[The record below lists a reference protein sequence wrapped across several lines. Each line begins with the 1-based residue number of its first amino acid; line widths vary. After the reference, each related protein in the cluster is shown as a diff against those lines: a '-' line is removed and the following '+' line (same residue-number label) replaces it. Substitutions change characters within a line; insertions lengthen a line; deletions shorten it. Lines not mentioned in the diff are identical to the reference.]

1 MDWKKM
7 LYVLVIALLYVPM
20 VFLGANVFFPDY
32 TGSNSYF
39 QSTED
44 CYLKYPTPAI
54 DRSTPEQQATISA
67 DQEACNARVREE
79 QRVWEEKR
87 AVYNGNKYAVIVGFN
102 LVILLLALF
111 VPWMEVVRIG
121 LFTGSV
127 VTAFGATTSYWDY
140 ARSKIGFGLLI
151 VVFFVT
157 LWFINKWAK
166 KDLKK

>member
-1 MDWKKM
+1 P
-7 LYVLVIALLYVPM
+7 A
-20 VFLGANVFFPDY
+20 PD
-32 TGSNSYF
+32 
-39 QSTED
+39 
-44 CYLKYPTPAI
+44 KATPAELAAI
-54 DRSTPEQQATISA
+54 ST

-87 AVYNGNKYAVIVGFN
+87 AVYNGNKYAAIVGFN

-111 VPWMEVVRIG
+111 VPFMEVVRIG

-127 VTAFGATTSYWDY
+127 VTAFGATVSYWDY

-151 VVFFVT
+151 VVFFVM

-166 KDLKK
+166 NDLKQK